1 MFTLGSVNIFLF
13 ATLGLLLGIY
23 GSLYKLPSICCGFCL
38 DAKDA
43 PGPYIWKWLGI
54 MIKYQTTDIKCSGH
68 FRTLLFPPV
77 TVVTPSNNYSYV
89 FARVLHS
96 LVYFISNSL
105 CLFSYYLVRLTKLVM
120 EPKRHPSV
128 RAGHNVMNR

>member
-1 MFTLGSVNIFLF
+1 
-13 ATLGLLLGIY
+13 
-23 GSLYKLPSICCGFCL
+23 
-38 DAKDA
+38 
-43 PGPYIWKWLGI
+43 
-54 MIKYQTTDIKCSGH
+54 MIKYKTTDVKCNGH

-105 CLFSYYLVRLTKLVM
+105 LDFLLFCTLNKVRYGTYKA
-120 EPKRHPSV
+120 PPSV
-128 RAGHNVMNR
+128 RAGHSSLSVF